1 MHRGV
6 IYAFVAAALFGAST
20 PLIKGLLG
28 DVDPVLLAGLLYAGS
43 GLGLAIAIIGR
54 SLLSPRRAAPPLP
67 QREEWRWL
75 AGAIFFGG
83 VAGPV
88 ALMYGLMTT
97 AASTASL
104 LLNLEAVF
112 TALLA
117 WFLFHEN
124 YGKRLMLGML
134 AIVAGGAL
142 LVWTPDQVTHAF
154 FGSLLVAAACLCWA
168 LDNNLTRK
176 VSANDAVMIACLKG
190 LVAGA
195 VNLALALL
203 LGHTLPPLGVVGIA
217 AAVGFFGYG
226 VSLVLFVLAL
236 RHLGSARTGAYFSIA
251 PFIGAVLAVLLQG
264 DALTGQLLA
273 AGILMAAGVW
283 LHLTERH
290 EHLHSHPPQEHSH
303 AHIHDEHHQHSHAPG
318 WDGREPHTH
327 RHAHPPL
334 IHSHPHYP
342 DADHRHRHD

>member
-1 MHRGV
+1 MQRGV
-6 IYAFVAAALFGAST
+6 IYAFLAAVFFGAST
-20 PLIKGLLG
+20 PLIKGWLG

-43 GLGLAIAIIGR
+43 GLGLAMIITGR
-54 SLLSPRRAAPPLP
+54 RLLSPRGSGPTLP
-67 QREEWRWL
+67 QKEEWRWL

-83 VAGPV
+83 VVGPV
-88 ALMYGLMTT
+88 ALMYGLMTST
-97 AASTASL
+97 ASTASL

-117 WFLFHEN
+117 WLVFHEN

-134 AIVAGGAL
+134 AIVAGGVL
-142 LVWTPDQVTHAF
+142 LVWTPDQMTHAF
-154 FGSLLVAAACLCWA
+154 SGSLLVAAACLCWA

-176 VSANDAVMIACLKG
+176 VAANDAVTIACLKG

-195 VNLALALL
+195 VNLALAFL
-203 LGHTLPPLGVVGIA
+203 LGRALPPLALVGIA
-217 AAVGFFGYG
+217 TVVGFLGYG
-226 VSLVLFVLAL
+226 VSLVLFVMAL

-327 RHAHPPL
+327 SHAHPPL